1 MMRLHQNIRKKDSK
15 SQPYVNTLLAVNT
28 GNWKQHAK
36 SCAAQICKYI
46 AITVLTTVF
55 TIYLYIFQ
63 YITIYSKA
71 VLTLVFQ
78 RPWERVKEEMGK
90 GRNGDTK
97 KSIRDWPGS
106 LGRHPCLLRVPN
118 CLPFFSTTGRI
129 WLSSLWPEVLFVRDY
144 LHQAMYFL
152 TTTNTP
158 GNYYCDLANFL
169 IEIWHGCG
177 TQSTLKMKVDWRPM
191 WAWGRL

>member
-1 MMRLHQNIRKKDSK
+1 MPSWQKEIWWRVWYTWLSCSVSSYFTLWLFQVFMMWLHENIRKKESK
-15 SQPYVNTLLAVNT
+15 SQPYVNTLLTVNT

-46 AITVLTTVF
+46 VRTVLTTVI

-71 VLTLVFQ
+71 VLTLVFH
-78 RPWERVKEEMGK
+78 RPWERMKEEMGK

-106 LGRHPCLLRVPN
+106 LGMDP
-118 CLPFFSTTGRI
+118 
-129 WLSSLWPEVLFVRDY
+129 LSIKGS
-144 LHQAMYFL
+144 
-152 TTTNTP
+152 
-158 GNYYCDLANFL
+158 
-169 IEIWHGCG
+169 
-177 TQSTLKMKVDWRPM
+177 
-191 WAWGRL
+191 